1 MLTYFISDLHLDAWC
16 PLTTNKGVLR
26 KSFEELYGRYFI
38 PAEAV
43 SIAGDIADDDFTFV
57 AFCEFIAEKYK
68 QVYIIFG
75 NHDLT
80 VRGSFGD
87 VDGFMNWK
95 TTEDK
100 LAWIEIALS
109 AYPNVH
115 LLDGNVVDGFGGTM
129 GMCDFTYDRYEGRPY
144 DTVGTW
150 HNEWY
155 DGRHWNYMGQDPIK
169 IWESEKAK
177 MDDLVKA
184 APKVM
189 LTHFFPTQMGIQPQ
203 FVDTYKTAWYC
214 FDGAKFLEQLPETT
228 IWQAGHTHGCLDTN
242 WVDKNGKGHRIICNT
257 LGLPHE
263 KFPFVSFKEAE
274 TFLIDVV

>member
-1 MLTYFISDLHLDAWC
+1 MLTYFISDLHLDARC
-16 PLTTNKGVLR
+16 PLTTNKAVLR
-26 KSFEELYGRYFI
+26 KTFEELYNQFFL

-87 VDGFMNWK
+87 VDGFMKWK

-100 LAWIEIALS
+100 LDYIRIALL
-109 AYPNVH
+109 AYHNVH

-144 DTVGTW
+144 DTRRV
-150 HNEWY
+150 
-155 DGRHWNYMGQDPIK
+155 DPQRK
-169 IWESEKAK
+169 EGPEG
-177 MDDLVKA
+177 L
-184 APKVM
+184 
-189 LTHFFPTQMGIQPQ
+189 LFPAM
-203 FVDTYKTAWYC
+203 K
-214 FDGAKFLEQLPETT
+214 
-228 IWQAGHTHGCLDTN
+228 
-242 WVDKNGKGHRIICNT
+242 
-257 LGLPHE
+257 
-263 KFPFVSFKEAE
+263 
-274 TFLIDVV
+274 

>member
-16 PLTTNKGVLR
+16 PLTTNKGILR
-26 KSFEELYGRYFI
+26 KSFEEIYNRYFI

-43 SIAGDIADDDFTFV
+43 SIAGDIADDDVTFV

-68 QVYIIFG
+68 QVYMVFG

-80 VRGSFGD
+80 VRGSFGQI
-87 VDGFMNWK
+87 DGYMQWK

-100 LAWIEIALS
+100 LDYLKIALA

-115 LLDGNVVDGFGGTM
+115 LLDGHVIDGFGGTM
-129 GMCDFTYDRYEGRPY
+129 GMCDFSYDGYQGRPY
-144 DTVGTW
+144 DTLSMW
-150 HNEWY
+150 HKDWY
-155 DGRHWNYMGQDPIK
+155 DGRHWNYMGQDPLA
-169 IWESEKAK
+169 IWKSEASK
-177 MDDLVKA
+177 MDEVVKS

-189 LTHFFPTQMGIQPQ
+189 LTHYFPVQMGVQPQ
-203 FVDTYKTAWYC
+203 FVDAYQTAWYC
-214 FDGAKFLEQLPETT
+214 FDGAKFLEQLPEST
-228 IWQAGHTHGCLDTN
+228 IWQAGHTHGCIDTK

-274 TFLIDVV
+274 TFLIDIA